1 MATESENKL
10 WSRLDTIVENQAKQS
25 LQDEKLS
32 SQIDLVK
39 LKVDNLEQ
47 KGVLERQSQ
56 DKSIAR
62 LEQAYRELKD
72 EFTSHIK
79 HINEKVDPLGREI
92 AKAQVVFAIIAA
104 GIVIIAGFVQAW
116 VFK

>member
-1 MATESENKL
+1 MADNEDKL
-10 WSRLDTIVENQAKQS
+10 WNRLDQIVENQARQS